1 VLFAWVI
8 DRAFG
13 AALQYRHMDWS
24 DGRASA
30 MAEDSSCTKIAPALC
45 SALDASAVMHELR
58 EAVLAGYVRTPFG
71 RADPA
76 RGVFRAVRSDDLA
89 VTVLH
94 EALRRVGLPP
104 AAVDGVILGAVEMMG
119 EQAHPGTAIPF
130 LAGFPEHVVGLSV
143 ERACTTAMMSVHIAT
158 MQVQCGMGDVF
169 LAGGLDSMTH
179 FRIPTIKDGM
189 EMEDVIKQGGHMLA
203 AMNPNPKLFDL
214 VNPIELNG
222 GQGAERLAEQYGI
235 GREDMDR
242 WALRSHQRAI
252 AARERLREEI
262 VPVNGLDLEG
272 RPLRVTDDQGPRADT
287 TYEKIAALAPVY
299 RPDGRIT
306 AATSSGQADGA
317 AVCVIM
323 SRVEADRRGIAPL
336 ARIHTIAAGACA
348 PTDLIRSAIPATAR
362 AFERANLAQGDM
374 AVIEVNE
381 AFASAP
387 LALMREFGIPD
398 DGRVNPNGGACALGH
413 PVGASGARLVGT
425 TALELRRRGGRY
437 GLATICGGM
446 GQGAATILEAV

>member
-1 VLFAWVI
+1 
-8 DRAFG
+8 
-13 AALQYRHMDWS
+13 
-24 DGRASA
+24 
-30 MAEDSSCTKIAPALC
+30 MAELC
-45 SALDASAVMHELR
+45 DC
-58 EAVLAGYVRTPFG
+58 VLVGYVRTPFG

-76 RGVFRAVRSDDLA
+76 RGVFRGVRSDDLA
-89 VTVLH
+89 VAVLH
-94 EALRRVGLPP
+94 EVLRRTAVP
-104 AAVDGVILGAVEMMG
+104 ATDVQGVILGAVEMMG

-143 ERACTTAMMSVHIAT
+143 ERACTTAMMAVHIAA
-158 MQVQCGMGDVF
+158 MQIQCGLGDVF

-179 FRIPTIKDGM
+179 FRIPTITDGM
-189 EMEDVIKQGGHMLA
+189 DMDEVIKQGGHMLA
-203 AMNPNPKLFDL
+203 TMNPNPKLFDI

-235 GREDMDR
+235 TREAMDR

-252 AARERLREEI
+252 ASRDRLRAEI
-262 VPVNGLDLEG
+262 VPVQGLDLDG
-272 RPLRVTDDQGPRADT
+272 HPVTVCDDQGPRADT
-287 TYEKIAALAPVY
+287 SYEKISALRPVY

-306 AATSSGQADGA
+306 AASSSGQADGA
-317 AVCVIM
+317 AVCLLM
-323 SRVEADRRGIAPL
+323 SGAEAARRGLTPL

-362 AFERANLAQGDM
+362 AFERSGLTQGDM
-374 AVIEVNE
+374 SVIEVNE

-387 LALMREFGIPD
+387 IALMREFGIDD

-437 GLATICGGM
+437 GLAPICGGM
-446 GQGAATILEAV
+446 GQGAATILEAI